1 MSSNKV
7 DPALIEAAIH
17 GHVGVIEVLPGT
29 GANVE
34 PSYSGHGTALIVACS
49 GSRLSVA
56 QMLVARG
63 AKVSYTAA
71 DSTSFSVN

>member
-1 MSSNKV
+1 MSSNKA
-7 DPALIEAAIH
+7 DPALIEAAIR

-34 PSYSGHGTALIVACS
+34 PSYIDHGTALMVACS
-49 GSRLSVA
+49 GSRLSAA

-71 DSTSFSVN
+71 DSTSFGVN